1 MKVGD
6 LVELSAYGLK
16 CSGWATWMDGLLG
29 IVVAHSSDYRPQSD
43 WRVRWYQNGR
53 EVYLGRKYLKHARVK
68 K

>member
-16 CSGWATWMDGLLG
+16 CSGWASWMRGLLG
-29 IVVAHSSDYRPQSD
+29 IVVEHNSRD

-53 EVYLGRKYLKHARVK
+53 EVYLGRKYLKHARMK